1 VAEHLLAL
9 DLGTTGVRAL
19 ALHAS
24 GEVKGRAW
32 QPLAARS
39 PFAGSLEQ
47 DPLEMWQ
54 RSLEVMRQAL
64 ALAGLEAADIEGLG
78 VVNQRSTALAWDAQT
93 GAPLCSAIGWQDIR
107 TAPRVAEMVSA
118 GIPVNT
124 LASCTKFEWLLA
136 NDARVA
142 EAAKAGR
149 LRLGTPDTWL
159 TLKLTGGEALVTDPG
174 NAACTGL
181 LDPASLD
188 WSPGILGLFGLEAD
202 WFAEVV
208 PTAEVVA
215 QTPIDLL
222 GGAIPVAARA
232 GDQQAASFA
241 QSVFLPGE
249 SKFTL
254 GTSAMLNV
262 HVGPSYQEPPAGSH
276 GLPLWQLPE
285 HGTAFCFEGNV
296 VTAGAIVDWLVQ
308 IGLLE
313 SPGALDAVCRGVVAD
328 HGVVFVPAFQGL
340 GTPFLDDSAR
350 GFVAGLTRGSGA
362 GELVHAAIVGIA
374 HRCVDVIDSLPVGAA
389 PLRVDGGLAQSR
401 VLLQKLAD
409 LAGREVLRAAETE
422 TTAVG
427 AALLAALPVGLLD
440 SPAAIRERVQE
451 PERFEP
457 QTDEAS
463 RGEARRHWRRALTRA
478 RGLAAA
484 APD

>member
-1 VAEHLLAL
+1 MAEHLLAL

-19 ALHAS
+19 VLHAG
-24 GEVKGRAW
+24 GEVKGRSW

-39 PFAGSLEQ
+39 PFAGSFEQ
-47 DPLEMWQ
+47 DPVEMWE
-54 RSLEVMRQAL
+54 RSLDVMREAL
-64 ALAGLEAADIEGLG
+64 ALAGLGAEDIEAVG
-78 VVNQRSTALAWDAQT
+78 VVNQRSTALAWDAKT

-107 TAPRVAEMVSA
+107 TAPRVAEMVAA

-136 NDARVA
+136 NDARVG

-149 LRLGTPDTWL
+149 LRFGTPDTWL

-181 LDPASLD
+181 IDPVSLD
-188 WSPGILGLFGLEAD
+188 WSPGILGLFGLEAE
-202 WFAEVV
+202 WFPDVV

-215 QTPIDLL
+215 ETPLDLL

-241 QSVFLPGE
+241 QSVVEPGE

-262 HVGPSYQEPPAGSH
+262 HVGPAYQAPPAGSH
-276 GLPLWQLPE
+276 GLPLWQLPG

-313 SPGALDAVCRGVVAD
+313 TPGALDAVCGQVTAD

-350 GFVAGLTRGSGA
+350 GLVAGLTRGSGA
-362 GELVHAAIVGIA
+362 GELAHAAVVGIA
-374 HRCVDVIDSLPVGAA
+374 HRCVDVIDSLPVGTA
-389 PLRVDGGLAQSR
+389 PLRVDGGLARSR

-409 LAGREVLRAAETE
+409 LSGREVLRAAETE

-427 AALLAALPVGLLD
+427 AAFLAALSVGLLD
-440 SPAAIRERVQE
+440 SPAAIRERVQP
-451 PERFEP
+451 PERFAPRE
-457 QTDEAS
+457 DAAR
-463 RGEARRHWRRALTRA
+463 RGEARRQWRRALTRA
-478 RGLAAA
+478 RGSETAAL
-484 APD
+484 D